1 MAPIFYNN
9 TMAASTTSHGGPKM
23 DSIFLV
29 SLVVVAF
36 SLGAW
41 SAGIYRQEPALVSG
55 GIGILGMLVSLLA

>member
-1 MAPIFYNN
+1 
-9 TMAASTTSHGGPKM
+9 M

>member
-1 MAPIFYNN
+1 
-9 TMAASTTSHGGPKM
+9 M
-23 DSIFLV
+23 DNIFLV

-41 SAGIYRQEPALVSG
+41 SAGIYRQEPAMVSG